1 MTELKIAHLINL
13 VLVSIFVGTNFA
25 VSFFVHPVLS
35 CLPQS
40 VHIASVQVLGRIL
53 GKVMPIWIP
62 LIIVSALPVLYFI
75 DNTNSN
81 AFWLTVAGT
90 LCIVIMLGVTLLGN
104 SPINKQVIEWN
115 PQSPPDNWLELRN
128 RWDNLHRVRVA
139 LDIVALIFL
148 LLGVLV
154 QIRN

>member
-1 MTELKIAHLINL
+1 MELKIAHLVNL
-13 VLVSIFVGTNFA
+13 ILVSVFVGTEFA
-25 VSFFVHPVLS
+25 VSFFVHPVLRN
-35 CLPQS
+35 LPQP

-75 DNTNSN
+75 GSANST

-90 LCIVIMLGVTLLGN
+90 ICIVLMLAISLFGN
-104 SPINKQVIEWN
+104 VPINKQVIDWN
-115 PQSPPDNWLELRN
+115 PQAPPDNWLELRN

-139 LDIVALIFL
+139 LDVAALIFL

-154 QIRN
+154 QIKN

>member
-1 MTELKIAHLINL
+1 MELKLAHLVNII
-13 VLVSIFVGTNFA
+13 LVSLLVGTQFA

-35 CLPQS
+35 KLAQS

-53 GKVMPIWIP
+53 DKVMPIWIP
-62 LIIVSALPVLYFI
+62 LIIVSSLPVLYFI
-75 DNTNSN
+75 GNTNAA

-90 LCIVIMLGVTLLGN
+90 GCIVLILAITFLGN
-104 SPINKQVIEWN
+104 APINKQVIEWN
-115 PQSPPDNWLELRN
+115 PQSPPDNWLKLRN

-139 LDIVALIFL
+139 LDLSALVFL

-154 QIRN
+154 QIKN